1 MRVDEN
7 VLPGTLRGW
16 FRGARP
22 CPPSVRRAQGALPA
36 CPWNGAPLPT
46 ATRQAATPTWTPSGR
61 SLVMS
66 MGATAA
72 VLMEATVALLLL
84 LLLALLRLRRQHV
97 PKHP

>member
-1 MRVDEN
+1 
-7 VLPGTLRGW
+7 
-16 FRGARP
+16 
-22 CPPSVRRAQGALPA
+22 
-36 CPWNGAPLPT
+36 
-46 ATRQAATPTWTPSGR
+46 
-61 SLVMS
+61 MS